1 MITRE
6 SWGVLL
12 ELQKKIENRDW
23 WWLHNIGNTLNAT
36 ELYTLKLL
44 IVYYVDFTSVKD
56 RNICVCGSLC
66 TV

>member
-44 IVYYVDFTSVKD
+44 IVYYVDFTSVKG